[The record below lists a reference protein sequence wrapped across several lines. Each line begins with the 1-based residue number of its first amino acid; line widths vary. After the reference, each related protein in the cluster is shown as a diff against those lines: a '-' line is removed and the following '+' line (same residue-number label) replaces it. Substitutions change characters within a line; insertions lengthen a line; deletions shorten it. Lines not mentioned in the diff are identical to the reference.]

1 MKVLQLDIEDGY
13 TIFSDGRVR
22 GRSGAFLQP
31 RVNSNGYTAVRLVRG
46 WVPLHRLLA
55 QAFVPNP
62 DNLPQ
67 VNHIDGNKQNYAL
80 SNLEW
85 CTHLQNLHHA
95 MDTGLHPW
103 GRMTV
108 QQIDKRSGEV
118 VATWPSQTEAARRT
132 GAFQPNINKCL
143 LGLRRSAGGYAWK
156 AA

>member
-1 MKVLQLDIEDGY
+1 LKVLQLDIEDGY
-13 TIFSDGRVR
+13 TIFPDGRVR

-55 QAFVPNP
+55 KAFVPNP

-67 VNHIDGNKQNYAL
+67 VNHIDGDKQNYAL

-85 CTHLQNLHHA
+85 CTHLQNLYHA

-103 GRMTV
+103 GRCAV
-108 QQIDKRSGEV
+108 LAVRGGVSRRF
-118 VATWPSQTEAARRT
+118 ASQAEAARAT
-132 GAFQPNINKCL
+132 GAAQGNINRCL
-143 LGLRRSAGGYAWK
+143 SGARQSAAGYIWRTA
-156 AA
+156 